1 MVLQKKKNNTI
12 VKMDHVEIK
21 EKKLNVSEC

>member
-1 MVLQKKKNNTI
+1 MVLQKKKKNTI

-21 EKKLNVSEC
+21 EKKLNVSGS